1 MYEDKT
7 TIVNESKQTFIY
19 IFLIL
24 VLVLMA
30 MPFITTFNDLL
41 TRAVMSLKA
50 YRLIQ
55 DFIVPWEVRMVGVI
69 LYPLGFNPAILGDYL
84 AIGGPSTGSLQA
96 GGQAGQ
102 VPFLVEITWNCI
114 GWQSLVFFLLTAWVG
129 LQGNRY
135 TGGSKLKAWTIGFLG
150 TFLVN
155 IFRIAVVA
163 LIAYYF
169 GQNVAII
176 FHDYGSTLAVIGWLF
191 IFWWFSYSYVLEE
204 SKKDAREVNI
214 KV

>member
-1 MYEDKT
+1 
-7 TIVNESKQTFIY
+7 
-19 IFLIL
+19 
-24 VLVLMA
+24 
-30 MPFITTFNDLL
+30 
-41 TRAVMSLKA
+41 MSFKA

-55 DFIVPWEVRMVGVI
+55 DFIVPWEARMVGVI
-69 LYPLGFNPAILGDYL
+69 LFPFGFNPAILGEYL
-84 AIGGPSTGSLQA
+84 AIGGSSAGS
-96 GGQAGQ
+96 GQ

-114 GWQSLVFFLLTAWVG
+114 GWQSLLFFIMTSWVG
-129 LQGNRY
+129 LQGDQY
-135 TGGSKLKAWTIGFLG
+135 TNGSKLKAWTIGFLG

-176 FHDYGSTLAVIGWLF
+176 FHDYGSTLAVLSWLF
-191 IFWWFSYSYVLEE
+191 VFWWFSYSYVLEE
-204 SKKDAREVNI
+204 SKKDVREVNI